1 MDTERPHAEVEP
13 DGLDRAIQAALNV
26 DPSPE
31 FLARVRAQIADER
44 PARPWTITVIPIV
57 AAAATLAILASFAVN
72 TSRRPVPE
80 PARPTTAPGPAV
92 VSGSTAST
100 VVREPA
106 LPAVPAPPGR
116 QAAPEPRRA
125 AVAPRLSNEARGL
138 QALVDTINRG
148 TVIVVA
154 GDSQPSGERP
164 TEIRD
169 LEITPLT
176 IPSLSVDPIE
186 PVAQ

>member
-1 MDTERPHAEVEP
+1 MDSERSNAGVEP
-13 DGLDRAIQAALNV
+13 DALDQAIQAALNV

-31 FLARVRAQIADER
+31 FLARVRARIAEER
-44 PARPWTITVIPIV
+44 PARPWMATLIPV
-57 AAAATLAILASFAVN
+57 VAAATLAILVLFAVN
-72 TSRRPVPE
+72 TSRRPVAE
-80 PARPTTAPGPAV
+80 PARPTTPQGDATISRSAE
-92 VSGSTAST
+92 STAMPEPT
-100 VVREPA
+100 VK
-106 LPAVPAPPGR
+106 APPVLR
-116 QAAPEPRRA
+116 STPEPSRRA
-125 AVAPRLSNEARGL
+125 AAAPPLSNEARGL

-148 TVIVVA
+148 AVIVVA
-154 GDSQPSGERP
+154 GDSQSAGEWP

>member
-1 MDTERPHAEVEP
+1 MDTKRSHGPIEP
-13 DGLDRAIQAALNV
+13 DALDRAIQAALNV

-31 FLARVRAQIADER
+31 FLARVRARVAEER
-44 PARPWTITVIPIV
+44 PARPWTVTFIPV
-57 AAAATLAILASFAVN
+57 AAAAATLAVLAFFAVN
-72 TSRRPVPE
+72 TSRRPLPE
-80 PARPTTAPGPAV
+80 PTRPTTAPGPAV

-106 LPAVPAPPGR
+106 LPAVTAPPGR

-148 TVIVVA
+148 SVIVV
-154 GDSQPSGERP
+154 GDDVRSSGQRP
-164 TEIRD
+164 IEIRD
-169 LEITPLT
+169 IEIAPLA
-176 IPSLSVDPIE
+176 IPAISVDPIA